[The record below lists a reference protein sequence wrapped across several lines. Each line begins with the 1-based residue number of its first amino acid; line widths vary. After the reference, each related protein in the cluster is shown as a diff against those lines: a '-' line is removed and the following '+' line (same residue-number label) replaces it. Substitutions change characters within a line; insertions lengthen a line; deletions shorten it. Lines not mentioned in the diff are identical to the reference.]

1 MGLSRQD
8 YWSGLPYPPPGDLP
22 DSGIEPASPKSPAPA
37 GGFFT
42 RESLNWLSNSTCETL
57 WNAETSRLPR
67 WLSGK
72 ESACQC
78 WRRGFHPR
86 VGKVPWRRKW
96 QPTPVFLPG
105 KSHGEGSLEGHSPW
119 GHEELD
125 MTEQLNTQ
133 DNTGG
138 NTTLANFAQF
148 ERLKS
153 FLFLWN

>member
-1 MGLSRQD
+1 MDLYLCKITGLHQ
-8 YWSGLPYPPPGDLP
+8 
-22 DSGIEPASPKSPAPA
+22 
-37 GGFFT
+37 
-42 RESLNWLSNSTCETL
+42 WLSK
-57 WNAETSRLPR
+57 SRIHM
-67 WLSGK
+67 
-72 ESACQC
+72 QC
-78 WRRGFHPR
+78 RRHKSREFKPG
-86 VGKVPWRRKW
+86 VTQVPWRRKW

-133 DNTGG
+133 DNNGG